1 MPLNTL
7 TPVTESLR
15 TLLLRGL
22 LAGLIAGLLG
32 GVVAFALGEPHVQ
45 AAIEIEESAAPA
57 EPDHH
62 AGETAP
68 HDHSAEAAEPEGHS
82 HGDDALVSRTGQRF
96 GLFLATTL
104 AGLALGAIFAVVVHY
119 ARRFTAMAGTPSPS
133 RWLDS
138 VAGNRSRAV
147 LQVPAN
153 PPAVG
158 DPDTINERTLL
169 WLASVLL
176 GLLAVAAAV
185 YAGRALRDQDLVTTR
200 VIGQVAAFLAV
211 VTIGYLALPEST
223 RSARTSPPPC
233 CGSSASRLSPPRPHC
248 GWHSAWLSLSSPN
261 AGPGGRSASSDRAR
275 IVGAALGIPAGGC
288 TAVRTFGV
296 GVRDGPPQQ
305 LREYVLRLR
314 PRHREAAVRDEER
327 HT

>member
-62 AGETAP
+62 VGETAP

-104 AGLALGAIFAVVVHY
+104 AGLALGATFAVVVHY
-119 ARRFTAMAGTPSPS
+119 ARRFTAMAGPPHPIG
-133 RWLDS
+133 
-138 VAGNRSRAV
+138 VAKRGTHHAGGGGGVTASAGAWWHINT
-147 LQVPAN
+147 L
-153 PPAVG
+153 AVG
-158 DPDTINERTLL
+158 RGRGIAPHPFIYPPT
-169 WLASVLL
+169 SL
-176 GLLAVAAAV
+176 G
-185 YAGRALRDQDLVTTR
+185 G
-200 VIGQVAAFLAV
+200 
-211 VTIGYLALPEST
+211 
-223 RSARTSPPPC
+223 
-233 CGSSASRLSPPRPHC
+233 
-248 GWHSAWLSLSSPN
+248 
-261 AGPGGRSASSDRAR
+261 
-275 IVGAALGIPAGGC
+275 
-288 TAVRTFGV
+288 
-296 GVRDGPPQQ
+296 
-305 LREYVLRLR
+305 
-314 PRHREAAVRDEER
+314 
-327 HT
+327 